1 MLTRFIRLVQF
12 EFRRFKGRSKLGLI
26 FILIIP
32 LLYGGIYLHANW
44 DLYSNTDTV
53 KIAIVNHDKPATF
66 DGRTVEGGKEFQE
79 TLKKNPRFD
88 WQFLGTDEDK
98 AYQGLRDAE
107 YFMVI
112 EVPEN
117 FSTSI
122 VSAGD
127 FKPARATL
135 KLHRD
140 DANGFIIGLL
150 TSQVQT
156 ALEQALDQ
164 SVSETYFNALFVNLG
179 VIKDSLTKAS
189 EGSATLDSGMKT
201 LDAGVNEMNTKVLG
215 ATKAVGDS
223 TATVNKVNSAL
234 ANADSAAAKTSMA
247 VGQTRVGAQAI
258 TGAAQSVMADAQ
270 AVNSAMIPLINNVTK
285 NLPALQKQAG
295 NLVSATATLQ
305 NPNGNSVVKIQHDVT
320 GAANKASA
328 LAAKH
333 PELADDPDYIALTKQ
348 INGAASS
355 TTTVSSNIAAVAN
368 ISAGL
373 NLSLNQQNADTLA
386 DNAKAS
392 LNRLNKDAQQ
402 VNNGLETI
410 NGAMD
415 NADSAA
421 KDLNKAVNN
430 ATDAGRDF
438 TAKAPEIASGVMQLS
453 NGLGQLKA
461 GADAL
466 SKGATKLHQGLDTGA
481 KQIPGMTD
489 DQRTNLANVMSSPV
503 DVEQTILHSAKYYG
517 RGLAPMF
524 FSIAMW
530 IACISTFLVVRTFS
544 GRAMTGR
551 ANALSIALVGFGP
564 LAVIALVGAYIMAFG
579 VWLTLGLDPVHPWY
593 FIGFVT
599 LTSLSWMM
607 LAFWMRLI
615 FGSPQTAI
623 FLILLV
629 LQLPTCGG
637 TFPVT
642 MLPPVYQ
649 KLAVVMPMKYSVD
662 AFRVLISGGP
672 MSTMALGFAVEG
684 GILIIST
691 IITLALVH
699 RHKLFRMRDLHPP
712 MITSTSTA
720 DFAFSVRPR

>member
-32 LLYGGIYLHANW
+32 LLYGGIYLH
-44 DLYSNTDTV
+44 SNTDKV

-517 RGLAPMF
+517 RGLHLDLPRRAYLLRSCHDWSGQRPVDRARRFRPAGGDRLGWCVHHGLRRLVDLGTRPGPSLVLHRFCDIDITVMDDAGLLDETHLRLATDSHLPHPPGAP
-524 FSIAMW
+524 AAHMW
-530 IACISTFLVVRTFS
+530 WNLPCHDAAA
-544 GRAMTGR
+544 G
-551 ANALSIALVGFGP
+551 LSEAGCRHADEVLRRRLPRPHLRWTDVDDGAWIRRRGWHPHHLDDHHLGP
-564 LAVIALVGAYIMAFG
+564 C
-579 VWLTLGLDPVHPWY
+579 P
-593 FIGFVT
+593 
-599 LTSLSWMM
+599 
-607 LAFWMRLI
+607 
-615 FGSPQTAI
+615 SPQ
-623 FLILLV
+623 
-629 LQLPTCGG
+629 
-637 TFPVT
+637 
-642 MLPPVYQ
+642 
-649 KLAVVMPMKYSVD
+649 AVPH
-662 AFRVLISGGP
+662 A
-672 MSTMALGFAVEG
+672 
-684 GILIIST
+684 
-691 IITLALVH
+691 
-699 RHKLFRMRDLHPP
+699 
-712 MITSTSTA
+712 
-720 DFAFSVRPR
+720 